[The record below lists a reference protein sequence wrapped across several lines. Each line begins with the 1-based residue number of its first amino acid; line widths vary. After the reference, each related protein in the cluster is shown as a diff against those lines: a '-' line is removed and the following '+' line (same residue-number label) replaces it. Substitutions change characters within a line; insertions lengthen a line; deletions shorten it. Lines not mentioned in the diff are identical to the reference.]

1 MSIIESITLVLCGTG
16 VALAWA
22 VLLEASHRKERRS
35 I

>member
-1 MSIIESITLVLCGTG
+1 MSIIESITLVLCG

-22 VLLEASHRKERRS
+22 VLLEASHRKKRRS